1 VNRLLISGRDYLD
14 QTLEMVRMSERARA
28 SGHTHTRALFVLWAC
43 ALTQRRARVRAARA
57 QFLKQ
62 RQRII
67 EEEER
72 AVREGRPPGST
83 VPPPM

>member
-1 VNRLLISGRDYLD
+1 MLSDPEEVNRLLISGRDYLD
-14 QTLEMVRMSERARA
+14 QTMENVRWSRVVA
-28 SGHTHTRALFVLWAC
+28 SAVVWSCSRTLR
-43 ALTQRRARVRAARA
+43 RA

-72 AVREGRPPGST
+72 AVREGRPPGAT
-83 VPPPM
+83 VPPQR

>member
-1 VNRLLISGRDYLD
+1 
-14 QTLEMVRMSERARA
+14 VRS
-28 SGHTHTRALFVLWAC
+28 L
-43 ALTQRRARVRAARA
+43 ALTLLRRCRGAP

-67 EEEER
+67 DDEER

-83 VPPPM
+83 VPPPT